1 MRKWVLA
8 EAIVVIVSRC
18 VYMEPSRR
26 TPYAHLTLIQRSMSI
41 TSQQQ
46 WKKHA
51 FKTKDGG
58 PFVKGGV
65 WGRAGVCECAVP
77 TGPVPRLSQI
87 SFSEP
92 K

>member
-8 EAIVVIVSRC
+8 EAIVVIVSRY

-51 FKTKDGG
+51 FKTKDG
-58 PFVKGGV
+58 
-65 WGRAGVCECAVP
+65 RAVCER
-77 TGPVPRLSQI
+77 GRLG
-87 SFSEP
+87 
-92 K
+92 KGRRL